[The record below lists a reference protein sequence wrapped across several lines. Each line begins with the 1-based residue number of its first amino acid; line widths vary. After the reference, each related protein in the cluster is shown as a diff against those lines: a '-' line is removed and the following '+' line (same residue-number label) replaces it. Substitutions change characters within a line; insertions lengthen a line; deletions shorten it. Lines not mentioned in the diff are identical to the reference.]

1 MTKKAKLISNTR
13 LKPVVLATTLTLIAL
28 ASLSLTSCSNMDLG
42 QDSKKSNATADAKP
56 TLDSTITLA
65 QITKDVTYLASDE
78 LKGRDNFSL
87 DIRQAANF
95 IAKRFNEVGLTP
107 AQSAPNFKQHYAV
120 QRITPNTLTVEING
134 QVISNESLS
143 MATTRTDFSW
153 NSRSQES
160 NQSVTS
166 HPVKVVMIGE
176 NDNMRKSLRELN
188 NQGGQHL
195 VLLHP
200 THEKSFK
207 RYQGYFAQG
216 LTKLV
221 NKKTTEQ
228 GGVIVIALTDISKVK
243 TFNIKGNAKVID
255 TTLSNVVGILPG
267 KSKANEIVLYS
278 AHYDHLG
285 VKSSLDETPN
295 SKVKK
300 TSKIF
305 NGADDDASGVSAI
318 INLANH
324 FAKTGN
330 NERTLMFAAFSAEEI
345 GGFGSRHFS
354 THVEPTT
361 ITAMINIEMIGKP
374 ALFGDGTVWMTGMD
388 RSNLGEQLNQALA
401 PQNLKVYADP
411 YPEQNLFYRSDNA
424 TLARLGVP
432 AHSFSSTQLDKDQHY
447 HQVTDDINSLNLP
460 SMLQVIKMLAIAT
473 TPLVDGSIT
482 PSRIDPNKVKRN
494 GLIY

>member
-1 MTKKAKLISNTR
+1 MTTKIMTNKHLKA
-13 LKPVVLATTLTLIAL
+13 VALATSLTLLSL
-28 ASLSLTSCSNMDLG
+28 ASLSLTGCSNMTLRLG
-42 QDSKKSNATADAKP
+42 EETKKNVP
-56 TLDSTITLA
+56 LTLDDTITLEG
-65 QITKDVTYLASDE
+65 ISKDVSYLASNE
-78 LKGRDNFSL
+78 LKGRNNFTPN
-87 DIRQAANF
+87 IRKAADF

-107 AQSAPNFKQHYAV
+107 SQSDSNFKQQYLL
-120 QRITPNTLTVEING
+120 QKITPNTLTVEINS
-134 QVISNESLS
+134 QAIASEYLS
-143 MATTRTDFSW
+143 MATTVTDFEW
-153 NSRSQES
+153 HNSADKN
-160 NQSVTS
+160 NQSVTKQ
-166 HPVKVVMIGE
+166 PLTNQPINTVIIGE
-176 NDNMRKSLRELN
+176 DDNVHQSLRELN

-200 THEKSFK
+200 KHKEIFK
-207 RYQGYFAQG
+207 RYQGYFAHG
-216 LTKLV
+216 LTKLLDK
-221 NKKTTEQ
+221 NATEQ
-228 GGVIVIALTDISKVK
+228 GGVIVIALTDMSKVMQ
-243 TFNIKGNAKVID
+243 FNIKGNAKV
-255 TTLSNVVGILPG
+255 TTTPLSNVVGILPG

-285 VKSSLDETPN
+285 VKPSIDAIPNGKTQQSSE
-295 SKVKK
+295 
-300 TSKIF
+300 IF

-324 FAKTGN
+324 FAKMDN

-354 THVEPTT
+354 THVEPTK

-374 ALFGDGTVWMTGMD
+374 AVFGDGTVWMTGME

-401 PQNLKVYADP
+401 PKNLTVYTDP
-411 YPEQNLFYRSDNA
+411 YPKQNLFYRSDNA